1 MVDVD
6 FTSVNALRPGVSGC
20 NLNVKVVRAK
30 VVVNRPKGD
39 GTMVRVNECLVGDDT
54 GVIVFTA
61 KNEQVDTMSP
71 GKTLTIKNAKID
83 VYKGCM
89 RLMVDK
95 SGTIEDA
102 EAGLKVKPKVSSFG
116 PSASLS

>member
-1 MVDVD
+1 MLT
-6 FTSVNALRPGVSGC
+6 FSPPPPPPFSLPRQ
-20 NLNVKVVRAK
+20 VVRAK

>member
-1 MVDVD
+1 M
-6 FTSVNALRPGVSGC
+6 
-20 NLNVKVVRAK
+20 RAK

-116 PSASLS
+116 LSASLS